1 MSSEHF
7 SKMEIDAI
15 GEILN
20 ISLGASATAV
30 STMLNARV
38 DITTPIVNVVSKDEF
53 EMDPVDP
60 AVGVEITYV
69 AGLEGENVMLLKRH
83 DVKVIV
89 EMVMGMEIADEDFEL
104 DEINISAVCEVMNQM
119 MGASATAL
127 SEFLGR
133 MVNIST
139 PISFEVVNEQ
149 EFIDKYF
156 VDDQPKVVVGFT
168 LKIADRLESEFFN
181 VMPMKLA
188 KELVEGFLPED
199 EIIDIGPG
207 PFEKEEAPAP
217 APSGGGGNLS
227 QEEIEKLLAGGSEP
241 EPAPAPAPAPASS
254 GGGAKLSQEEIEK
267 LLAGNSEPEPTPT
280 PAPAPSGG
288 GAKLSQEEIEK
299 LLAGSSGADTAP
311 AAAPSMPTAA
321 PMASA
326 PQMPAQ
332 PVMQAAVSPDVAM
345 MQMQMMQQMMQQMQ
359 AMQQQMLERTAE
371 KPVEKKTE
379 PKMIHVQSPNQQ
391 NLKPDS
397 GIVLEGVQEE
407 NMELIM
413 SVPLEISVEIGRTR
427 KLVKDILDFTKGSL
441 VVLDKLAGEQVDLFV
456 NGQCIAKGDVVVV
469 EDNFGIR
476 ITEIMKV
483 NLAALE

>member
-1 MSSEHF
+1 MSSECF

-38 DITTPIVNVVSKDEF
+38 DITTPVVNVVSKEEF
-53 EMDPVDP
+53 HMGEVEP

-69 AGLEGENVMLLKRH
+69 AGLEGKNVMLLKRH

-104 DEINISAVCEVMNQM
+104 DEINVSVVCEVMNQM
-119 MGASATAL
+119 MGSSATAL
-127 SEFLGR
+127 SEFLGK

-139 PISFEVVNEQ
+139 PISFEVANAQ

-156 VDDQPKVVVGFT
+156 TDNQPKVVVGFT
-168 LKIADRLESEFFN
+168 LRIADRLESEFFN
-181 VMPMKLA
+181 VMPMELA
-188 KELVEGFLPED
+188 KGLVEGFLPED
-199 EIIDIGPG
+199 AIIDISSMQ
-207 PFEKEEAPAP
+207 EEAPAP
-217 APSGGGGNLS
+217 APAPEPASSGGGGGTLS
-227 QEEIEKLLAGGSEP
+227 QEEIEKMLSGGLGSEP
-241 EPAPAPAPAPASS
+241 EPAPAPAAPTPMAAPAAPVPTAQPADMSAAMMQ
-254 GGGAKLSQEEIEK
+254 GGM
-267 LLAGNSEPEPTPT
+267 
-280 PAPAPSGG
+280 APAP
-288 GAKLSQEEIEK
+288 
-299 LLAGSSGADTAP
+299 
-311 AAAPSMPTAA
+311 
-321 PMASA
+321 
-326 PQMPAQ
+326 QM
-332 PVMQAAVSPDVAM
+332 MQAAVSPDVAM

-359 AMQQQMLERTAE
+359 QMQQQMTEKAAE
-371 KPVEKKTE
+371 KAAAAE
-379 PKMIHVQSPNQQ
+379 PKMIHVQSPAQQ
-391 NLKPDS
+391 KLKADN

>member
-1 MSSEHF
+1 MSSECF

-38 DITTPIVNVVSKDEF
+38 DITTPVVNVVSKEEF
-53 EMDPVDP
+53 HMGEVEP

-69 AGLEGENVMLLKRH
+69 AGLEGKNVMLLKRH

-104 DEINISAVCEVMNQM
+104 DEINVSVVCEVMNQM
-119 MGASATAL
+119 MGSSATAL
-127 SEFLGR
+127 SEFLGK

-139 PISFEVVNEQ
+139 PISFEVANAQ

-156 VDDQPKVVVGFT
+156 TDNQPKVVVGFT
-168 LKIADRLESEFFN
+168 LRIADRLESEFFN
-181 VMPMKLA
+181 VMPMELA
-188 KELVEGFLPED
+188 KGLVEGFLPED
-199 EIIDIGPG
+199 AIIDISSMQ
-207 PFEKEEAPAP
+207 EEAPAP
-217 APSGGGGNLS
+217 APEPASSGGGGGTLS
-227 QEEIEKLLAGGSEP
+227 QEEIEKMLAGGLGSEP
-241 EPAPAPAPAPASS
+241 EPAPAPAEPASS
-254 GGGAKLSQEEIEK
+254 GGGGGTLSQEEIEK
-267 LLAGNSEPEPTPT
+267 MLSGGLGSEPEPA
-280 PAPAPSGG
+280 PAPAAPTPM
-288 GAKLSQEEIEK
+288 A
-299 LLAGSSGADTAP
+299 AP
-311 AAAPSMPTAA
+311 AAPVPTAQPADMSAAMMQGGMA
-321 PMASA
+321 PA
-326 PQMPAQ
+326 PQM
-332 PVMQAAVSPDVAM
+332 MQAAVSPDVAM

-359 AMQQQMLERTAE
+359 QMQQQMTEKAAE
-371 KPVEKKTE
+371 KAAAAE
-379 PKMIHVQSPNQQ
+379 PKMIHVQSPAQQ
-391 NLKPDS
+391 KLKADN

>member
-1 MSSEHF
+1 MSSECF

-38 DITTPIVNVVSKDEF
+38 DITTPVVKVVSKEEF
-53 EMDPVDP
+53 EMDRVEP

-89 EMVMGMEIADEDFEL
+89 EMLMGMEMSDEDFEL
-104 DEINISAVCEVMNQM
+104 NEINISAVCEVMNQM
-119 MGASATAL
+119 MGASSTAL

-139 PISFEVVNEQ
+139 PISFEVKNEQ

-156 VDDQPKVVVGFT
+156 IDDRPKVVVGFT
-168 LKIADRLESEFFN
+168 LKILDKLESEFFN
-181 VMPMKLA
+181 VMPIQLA
-188 KELVEGFLPED
+188 KGLVKGFLPED
-199 EIIDIGPG
+199 QILNIDGETPQAA
-207 PFEKEEAPAP
+207 PSPAP
-217 APSGGGGNLS
+217 APVSEPSSGGTMS
-227 QEEIEKLLAGGSEP
+227 QEEIERMLAGMSSEP
-241 EPAPAPAPAPASS
+241 EPSAPSPAPASEPSS
-254 GGGAKLSQEEIEK
+254 GRTMSQEEIERM
-267 LLAGNSEPEPTPT
+267 LAGGAEPSPAPESVQSA
-280 PAPAPSGG
+280 PAPAAPTQ
-288 GAKLSQEEIEK
+288 AASQPQ
-299 LLAGSSGADTAP
+299 TAPQMSQTPQMMPVQP
-311 AAAPSMPTAA
+311 AAAPIQQAA
-321 PMASA
+321 PT
-326 PQMPAQ
+326 
-332 PVMQAAVSPDVAM
+332 QAAMDMSM

-359 AMQQQMLERTAE
+359 AMQQQMQEQ
-371 KPVEKKTE
+371 KKAPE
-379 PKMIHVQSPNQQ
+379 PKMIHVQTPTQTSLRQGNEV
-391 NLKPDS
+391 
-397 GIVLEGVQEE
+397 VLEGEQEE

-413 SVPLEISVEIGRTR
+413 GVPLEISVEIGRTR

-441 VVLDKLAGEQVDLFV
+441 VVLDKLAGEQVDLYV

-476 ITEIMKV
+476 ITEIMKI
-483 NLAALE
+483 NMMTLQ

>member
-1 MSSEHF
+1 MSSECF

-38 DITTPIVNVVSKDEF
+38 DITTPVVNVVKKEEF
-53 EMDPVDP
+53 EMGEVEP

-69 AGLEGENVMLLKRH
+69 AGLEGKNVMLLKRH

-104 DEINISAVCEVMNQM
+104 DEINVSVVCEVMNQM
-119 MGASATAL
+119 MGSSATAL
-127 SEFLGR
+127 SEFLGK

-139 PISFEVVNEQ
+139 PISFEVANEQ

-168 LKIADRLESEFFN
+168 LQIAEKLESEFFN
-181 VMPMKLA
+181 VMPMNLA
-188 KELVEGFLPED
+188 KSLVEGFLPED
-199 EIIDIGPG
+199 AIIDISSLQE
-207 PFEKEEAPAP
+207 EKPAPAP
-217 APSGGGGNLS
+217 AAPEPAASGGGGTLS
-227 QEEIEKLLAGGSEP
+227 QEEIEKMLAGGLSEEP
-241 EPAPAPAPAPASS
+241 APPPDPAPAASGGGGTLSQEEIEKMLAGGLGEEPAPAPAP
-254 GGGAKLSQEEIEK
+254 Q
-267 LLAGNSEPEPTPT
+267 
-280 PAPAPSGG
+280 PAPMAAP
-288 GAKLSQEEIEK
+288 
-299 LLAGSSGADTAP
+299 
-311 AAAPSMPTAA
+311 AAPSMPAA
-321 PMASA
+321 PADTGAAGMMQGTAGMAPA
-326 PQMPAQ
+326 PQM
-332 PVMQAAVSPDVAM
+332 MQAAVSPDVAM

-359 AMQQQMLERTAE
+359 QMQQQMTEKAAERAAAA
-371 KPVEKKTE
+371 E
-379 PKMIHVQSPNQQ
+379 PKMIHVQSPSQQ
-391 NLKPDS
+391 KLKAEN